1 MKRSSSYKNSNC
13 KLQLSEALQLIAMLE
28 QTVMSLQQANQDL
41 IQAHI
46 EKDMIIAERD
56 QTVITLLAKQ
66 NLDKQTISA
75 QEEKNQQNALLIDN
89 LNYALLTHNYSL
101 EEDGRVIL

>member
-1 MKRSSSYKNSNC
+1 
-13 KLQLSEALQLIAMLE
+13 MLE